1 MYDFSKR
8 ALSDTRALLL
18 EGPKT
23 LVPPALKSFLLFSI
37 SCNLAGCVS
46 SDLSANDPDVDAH

>member
-18 EGPKT
+18 EGPKS

-37 SCNLAGCVS
+37 SCNLAGCVT
-46 SDLSANDPDVDAH
+46 SDLSANDPDFT